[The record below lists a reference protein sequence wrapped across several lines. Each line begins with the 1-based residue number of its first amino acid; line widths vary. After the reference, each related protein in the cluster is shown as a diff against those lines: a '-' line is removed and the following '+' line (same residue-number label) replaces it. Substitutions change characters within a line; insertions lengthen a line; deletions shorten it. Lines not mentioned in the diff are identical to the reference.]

1 MEGSY
6 HQQHSQDGNPAA
18 PGMYGQGDYPSP
30 GQNEIDGKKMKFK
43 C

>member
-6 HQQHSQDGNPAA
+6 HQHSQDGNPAA

-30 GQNEIDGKKMKFK
+30 GQNEIDGKIRILKS
-43 C
+43 